1 MTTAA
6 PGQAASLGSR
16 VKERL
21 RQLWPHEL
29 PFGHLHRD
37 QDGIPVRMPEAG
49 YGRSRTTHL
58 SVSRLGIDAALLWV
72 IVGLLL
78 WGMVMVYS
86 ASIAMP
92 DNPRFANYTSTHFL
106 SRHMFSL
113 LMGTVAALLAFQV
126 PMSVWEK
133 WAPWLFLVSILLLVA
148 VPFLLLIWNIFIS
161 WFFTSSAGAVTME
174 SYPVRAPYDGYVAS
188 VLCGSGAEVSADAP
202 VIVMKRTAKGISSQL
217 LPPREPRSS
226 R

>member
-58 SVSRLGIDAALLWV
+58 SVSRLGIDAAPAHKVELVRAWLDLLV
-72 IVGLLL
+72 LVNTTTRVG
-78 WGMVMVYS
+78 VEK
-86 ASIAMP
+86 
-92 DNPRFANYTSTHFL
+92 L
-106 SRHMFSL
+106 SRSHPI
-113 LMGTVAALLAFQV
+113 Q
-126 PMSVWEK
+126 
-133 WAPWLFLVSILLLVA
+133 LLVDIER
-148 VPFLLLIWNIFIS
+148 PENSS
-161 WFFTSSAGAVTME
+161 WE
-174 SYPVRAPYDGYVAS
+174 
-188 VLCGSGAEVSADAP
+188 
-202 VIVMKRTAKGISSQL
+202 
-217 LPPREPRSS
+217 
-226 R
+226 

>member
-58 SVSRLGIDAALLWV
+58 SVSRLGIDAALTLSQAKFEVRLAAGLTLLDLWLGGNV
-72 IVGLLL
+72 SKNLHAMSFVNAGRMLCLLRIATWL
-78 WGMVMVYS
+78 VWGQC
-86 ASIAMP
+86 
-92 DNPRFANYTSTHFL
+92 
-106 SRHMFSL
+106 
-113 LMGTVAALLAFQV
+113 TV
-126 PMSVWEK
+126 SC
-133 WAPWLFLVSILLLVA
+133 
-148 VPFLLLIWNIFIS
+148 
-161 WFFTSSAGAVTME
+161 GA
-174 SYPVRAPYDGYVAS
+174 AS
-188 VLCGSGAEVSADAP
+188 VSA
-202 VIVMKRTAKGISSQL
+202 
-217 LPPREPRSS
+217 
-226 R
+226 